1 MITGLPES
9 SRYAPMPTSILLGSG
24 SAMYAV
30 YKGGRARESKI
41 TMGWR
46 YDDEEEEEEKEGEE
60 GEALARPDC
69 SIALA
74 HQ

>member
-1 MITGLPES
+1 
-9 SRYAPMPTSILLGSG
+9 
-24 SAMYAV
+24 MYAV